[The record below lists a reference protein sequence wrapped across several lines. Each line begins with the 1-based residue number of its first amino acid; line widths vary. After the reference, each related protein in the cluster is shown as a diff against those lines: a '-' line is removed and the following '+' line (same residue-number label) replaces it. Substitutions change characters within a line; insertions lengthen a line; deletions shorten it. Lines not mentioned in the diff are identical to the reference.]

1 MRKRVVVSQHGDRL
15 FGRPYM
21 HPRLDFTPMQVRL
34 EGSYLQRRRNQG
46 TQLVSTRKTKTQR
59 RKQRRKQVRLI
70 TVWQIHVTKEDMKEG
85 RIPDPVFVREYC
97 VT

>member
-1 MRKRVVVSQHGDRL
+1 MVGLGSPHFFWPVTSLNLLAMLQGRDICCVAGKLCTVLLEVSWL
-15 FGRPYM
+15 AALTF
-21 HPRLDFTPMQVRL
+21 
-34 EGSYLQRRRNQG
+34 
-46 TQLVSTRKTKTQR
+46 
-59 RKQRRKQVRLI
+59 